1 MRLPKGLPLLRVL
14 QYRDF
19 RILWIGA
26 FVSFTGGQISN
37 LAQGYFVFNL
47 TGDEAKLALIPFVWS
62 MPIFLF
68 GLVAGSFADR
78 FDKRRV
84 LILAQLAFGLNS
96 LYMAAATYW
105 GFIQYWQIIMIAVM
119 NGLIACIE
127 MPTRQSI
134 VSRVVPIE
142 DLTAAVPVNAMTFNV
157 ARIAGPA
164 IGGILLSR
172 VGVFGCYLV
181 DGISYLALIGSIRQ
195 IRSDLT
201 PTHRPSSSLKDL
213 VIEGGLYAIR
223 EVRLRTLW
231 LLELAT
237 ALFGLSYSALM
248 PAYAQ
253 EVLAHGNQAQSKQIL
268 SMAVVAIGMG
278 AFAGLLIVTQ
288 LANSRHKGWIIRG
301 AIGMIAVGLVGLS
314 LTNRTEVALP
324 FLALA
329 GAGAIMQLNTTNA
342 LFQTL
347 APERLHGRVLAM
359 HIWALNGISPFGV
372 LMFGKIASAT
382 RASTDLPVAG
392 GVPFAFA
399 LGGALMGLIL
409 FGTLFIRDGLRSLH
423 REPEAAPTGRPAQDK
438 EAESVAVVEEIL
450 EEPQNP

>member
-1 MRLPKGLPLLRVL
+1 MRLPKGMPLLRVL

-37 LAQGYFVFNL
+37 LAQGYFVYQL

-62 MPIFLF
+62 MPVFLF

-84 LILAQLAFGLNS
+84 LILAQLLFGVNS

-105 GFIQYWQIIMIAVM
+105 GFIQYWQIIVIAVM
-119 NGLIACIE
+119 NGLIACVE

-142 DLTAAVPVNAMTFNV
+142 DLTAAIPVNAMTFNV
-157 ARIAGPA
+157 ARIAGPS
-164 IGGILLSR
+164 IGGLILNSAL
-172 VGVFGCYLV
+172 GVFGCYLI
-181 DGISYLALIGSIRQ
+181 DGISYLALVGSLRQ
-195 IRSDLT
+195 IKSDLSPAT
-201 PTHRPSSSLKDL
+201 RSTSSIKDL
-213 VIEGGLYAIR
+213 VIEGGLYAMRDI
-223 EVRLRTLW
+223 RLRTLW

-248 PAYAQ
+248 PAYAKD
-253 EVLAHGNQAQSKQIL
+253 VLAHGDDAAAKRVL
-268 SMAVVAIGMG
+268 SMAVVAIGVG
-278 AFAGLLIVTQ
+278 AFSGLLLVTQ
-288 LANSRHKGWIIRG
+288 LAHNRHKGWIIRG
-301 AIGMIAVGLVGLS
+301 AIGMISVGLIGLS
-314 LTNRTEVALP
+314 LTDQPVIALP

-347 APERLHGRVLAM
+347 APDRLHGRVLAM
-359 HIWALNGISPFGV
+359 HIWALNGLSPFGV
-372 LMFGKIASAT
+372 LMFGQIARAT
-382 RASTDLPVAG
+382 RDSTTLPVSG
-392 GVPFAFA
+392 GVPFAFG
-399 LGGALMGLIL
+399 LGGAIMGVIL
-409 FGTLFIRDGLRSLH
+409 LGTFFIRAGLQGLH
-423 REPEAAPTGRPAQDK
+423 RNPVGVDPLAPPGAASR
-438 EAESVAVVEEIL
+438 
-450 EEPQNP
+450 